1 MVKTV
6 YSIGCSH
13 TNGCM
18 IDGINGTS
26 EVNKQ
31 NSFAGQI
38 AKRLKATN
46 YNLSLNGAS
55 NQYIFRIANQVVAQ
69 VTDSDD
75 TLFIIGWTSPTRLEL
90 REDNKIFPG
99 HPEGYDNNY
108 IPFSVG
114 ANKDNFSKEYK
125 RLLNDAPAMCNITML
140 IDHWTCY
147 IIALQNLFAQHKIR
161 YIMCNTMQPIE
172 QTSNNSD
179 MIKMIDTSNY
189 YKPFDVDES
198 FYNWA
203 NLNYERT
210 PCHHFPL
217 KAHKDYAV
225 KIMKEMKL

>member
-1 MVKTV
+1 MTESNIQNFNHLKVHSQ
-6 YSIGCSH
+6 YSICEGAIK
-13 TNGCM
+13 
-18 IDGINGTS
+18 ID
-26 EVNKQ
+26 E
-31 NSFAGQI
+31 
-38 AKRLKATN
+38 LK
-46 YNLSLNGAS
+46 
-55 NQYIFRIANQVVAQ
+55 
-69 VTDSDD
+69 D
-75 TLFIIGWTSPTRLEL
+75 
-90 REDNKIFPG
+90 
-99 HPEGYDNNY
+99 
-108 IPFSVG
+108 
-114 ANKDNFSKEYK
+114 FSKEYK
-125 RLLNDAPAMCNITML
+125 RLLNDAPALCNITML

>member
-1 MVKTV
+1 
-6 YSIGCSH
+6 
-13 TNGCM
+13 M
-18 IDGINGTS
+18 IDGQNGTS

-38 AKRLKATN
+38 AKRLKAKH

-55 NQYIFRIANQVVAQ
+55 NQYIFRIANQVLSQ
-69 VTDSDD
+69 VTDSSS
-75 TLFIIGWTSPTRLEL
+75 TFFIIGWTSPTRLEL
-90 REDNKIFPG
+90 RNDTSKFPG
-99 HPEGYDNNY
+99 HPEGYDDHY

-114 ANKDNFSKEYK
+114 ANKENFSKEYK
-125 RLLNDAPAMCNITML
+125 RLLSNYGPALCNTTML

-147 IIALQNLFAQHKIR
+147 CIALQNLFAQHKIR

-172 QTSNNSD
+172 QTGNNSE

-189 YKPFDVDES
+189 YKPFDVDAS

-203 NLNYERT
+203 TPNYKRT
-210 PCHHFPL
+210 TCHHFPL